1 MKVTGRL
8 QGHSI
13 SIKNNERGVVMYGYM
28 PGLEQANERIV
39 VAKERRV
46 GGHAI
51 GILLLDVLCPML
63 PGDVANASTYNF
75 PVLYKVLDGVGVDQ
89 VFRADPTVLERLIRG
104 GKELERQGVRAITS
118 DCGYFGNYQ
127 KELATALDVPVFLSS
142 LLQIPL
148 ISLSLKPSQK
158 VGVICADSRSLSSSL
173 LSACGVD
180 DPSSIVVAGAEELP
194 ESKNLGL
201 CTGRYNSLK
210 MEQELVGLAVRLIN
224 DNPCIGAILLE
235 CSDLP
240 PYAWSIQRAVNIPVF
255 DFTTMIG
262 WIYAAVVRQPFAGFV

>member
-1 MKVTGRL
+1 
-8 QGHSI
+8 
-13 SIKNNERGVVMYGYM
+13 MYEYM
-28 PGLEQANERIV
+28 PGLEQPEKQILV
-39 VAKERRV
+39 PKERRI

-75 PVLYKVLDGVGVDQ
+75 PVLYKVLDGVGVER
-89 VFRADPTVLERLIRG
+89 VFRADPTVLDEVIRG
-104 GKELERQGVRAITS
+104 GKELEEQGVRAITS

-127 KELATALDVPVFLSS
+127 KEVAAALNVPVFLSS

-148 ISLSLKPSQK
+148 ISLTLKPGQK

-180 DPSSIVVAGAEELP
+180 DPSTIVVAGAQDLP

-201 CTGRYNSLK
+201 CTGRYNSFK
-210 MEQELVGLAVRLIN
+210 MEQELVSLARQLVN
-224 DNPCIGAILLE
+224 DNPDIGAILLE
-235 CSDLP
+235 CSDMP

-255 DFTTMIG
+255 DFITIIN
-262 WIYAAVVRQPFAGFV
+262 WIYNAVVRHPFAGFV

>member
-1 MKVTGRL
+1 ML
-8 QGHSI
+8 
-13 SIKNNERGVVMYGYM
+13 YGYM
-28 PGLEQANERIV
+28 PGLEQAKEQIV
-39 VAKERRV
+39 VAKERRI

-63 PGDVANASTYNF
+63 PGDVANAGTYNF
-75 PVLYKVLDGVGVDQ
+75 PVLYKVLNGVGVEQ
-89 VFRADPTVLERLIRG
+89 VFRADPTVLEELVRG

-127 KELATALDVPVFLSS
+127 KEVAAALDIPVFLSS

-173 LSACGVD
+173 LRACGVH

-201 CTGRYNSLK
+201 CTGRYDSSK
-210 MEQELVGLAVRLIN
+210 MEQELVSLAKQLIN
-224 DNPCIGAILLE
+224 DNPHIGAILLE

-255 DFTTMIG
+255 DFTTMIS
-262 WIYAAVVRQPFAGFV
+262 WIYTAVVRHPFAGFV